1 MSDILVVLIIGGLFL
16 IDDFR
21 IQKLENRIRRLET
34 KTNLLDIIY
43 LKKEDLINELEYRE
57 IIKKF
62 ENITKEFRER
72 MEDKNA
78 L

>member
-1 MSDILVVLIIGGLFL
+1 MSDILVVLMIGGLFL

-34 KTNLLDIIY
+34 RTNLLDIIY

-57 IIKKF
+57 TIKKF
-62 ENITKEFRER
+62 ENISKEFRER
-72 MEDKNA
+72 MEDK
-78 L
+78 